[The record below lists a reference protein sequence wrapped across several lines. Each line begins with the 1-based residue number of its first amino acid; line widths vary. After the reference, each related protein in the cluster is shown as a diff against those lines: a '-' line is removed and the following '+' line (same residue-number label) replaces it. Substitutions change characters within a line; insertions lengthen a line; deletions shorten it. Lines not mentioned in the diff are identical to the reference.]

1 MFEALRYYWIAAR
14 GYRLNPWNSPYIR
27 WRFETF
33 LGPETS
39 PLDARKF
46 FRLSWKYRAQME
58 NFIEWVG
65 ERRRA
70 QRHRQNS

>member
-14 GYRLNPWNSPYIR
+14 GYRLRPWDSPYIK

-33 LGPETS
+33 LGPEAA

-46 FRLSWKYRAQME
+46 FRLSWKYRSQME
-58 NFIEWVG
+58 NFIRWVG
-65 ERRRA
+65 DRRRA
-70 QRHRQNS
+70 QGH

>member
-14 GYRLNPWNSPYIR
+14 GYRLHPWDSPYIK

-33 LGPETS
+33 LGPEAA

-46 FRLSWKYRAQME
+46 FRLSWNYRSQME
-58 NFIEWVG
+58 NFIQWVG
-65 ERRRA
+65 DRRRA
-70 QRHRQNS
+70 HRQ